1 MPVMV
6 REASLDDREQL
17 RRLLADYLLEFD
29 GRTEPYP
36 YFDAYWHEPE
46 RLPFLVEADGDVV
59 GFCLIRVRDGGWDVA
74 EFSITPDRRRT
85 GVGRAAV
92 EAVADRAR
100 SAGATHLQAKVHP
113 DNLQALP
120 FWLAVGFCEQAA
132 AGVVVTRRDL

>member
-1 MPVMV
+1 MPVTV

-36 YFDAYWHEPE
+36 YFDAYWHEAE

-113 DNLQALP
+113 DNRRALP
-120 FWLAVGFCEQAA
+120 FWLAVGFCEQDGE
-132 AGVVVTRRDL
+132 GVVVTRRDL